1 MDDRH
6 PASVNSIKKTP
17 VEHMARFI
25 GDILARGGV
34 GWCGVE

>member
-6 PASVNSIKKTP
+6 PVSVNSIKKTP

-25 GDILARGGV
+25 GDILARG
-34 GWCGVE
+34 